1 MYLFGFCFIDHLTWG
16 SDWAVYIG
24 KFFDALVLISH
35 GRSGGAEYIGQ
46 FSYALILILHGR
58 SGGAEYIG
66 QFSYALILI
75 LHGRSGGAEYIGQ
88 FSYALIL
95 ILHWRSGGADRSD
108 PNVDSLSALVEVSE
122 RQNAHNSGPLLL
134 VVKAGQPFPA
144 PLALS

>member
-24 KFFDALVLISH
+24 NFFDALVLISH

-46 FSYALILILHGR
+46 FSYALILILHG
-58 SGGAEYIG
+58 
-66 QFSYALILI
+66 
-75 LHGRSGGAEYIGQ
+75 
-88 FSYALIL
+88 
-95 ILHWRSGGADRSD
+95 RSGGADRSD